1 VDRLDVVA
9 ISDAI
14 NASATADEAWRR
26 FSAVLAGHGFSRTAL
41 HAGMPLTARNPFAHG
56 SCARAFGKIWE
67 AEFDRRIR
75 AYRGDL
81 RRAAQPEFR
90 GFRPALDYLA
100 QSRAPLLIDHRRVA
114 VGASQEPAAVLSR
127 DMIERF
133 GQYQALLLPL
143 ADPVSGAVALLS
155 IWGDE
160 DRDDFTRIASENL
173 AVLQLA
179 GLYFLAMLEARWPV
193 DSTDGAAEPDRPL
206 SSREQQVLSLIAEG
220 AQTAEIAD
228 RMNVSERSVREYL
241 SRARRKL
248 GARNRSGAVV
258 RAVMAGLL

>member
-1 VDRLDVVA
+1 MDRLDVVA

-26 FSAVLAGHGFSRTAL
+26 FSAVLARHGFSRTAL
-41 HAGMPLTARNPFAHG
+41 HAGMPLAAGNPFAHG
-56 SCARAFGKIWE
+56 ACARAFGALWE
-67 AEFDRRIR
+67 PGFDRRLR

-81 RRAAQPEFR
+81 RRTAQPEFR
-90 GFRPALDYLA
+90 GFRPALDYLSMA
-100 QSRAPLLIDHRRVA
+100 REPLLVDHRRFA
-114 VGASQEPAAVLSR
+114 VGASDVPTAALSR

-133 GQYQALLLPL
+133 GQFQALLLPL
-143 ADPVSGAVALLS
+143 ADPDSGQVSVMS

-160 DRDDFTRIASENL
+160 DHDDFTRVANENL
-173 AVLQLA
+173 AVLHLA
-179 GLYFLAMLEARWPV
+179 GLYFNAMLEARWPV
-193 DSTDGAAEPDRPL
+193 VSTDGAAEPDRPL
-206 SSREQQVLSLIAEG
+206 SSRERQVLALIAEG

-228 RMNVSERSVREYL
+228 KLQVTERSVREYL

-248 GARNRSGAVV
+248 GARNRSGAVA

>member
-1 VDRLDVVA
+1 MERLDVVA

-41 HAGMPLTARNPFAHG
+41 HAGMPLAAANPFGHG
-56 SCARAFGKIWE
+56 TCARAFGAIWE
-67 AEFDRRIR
+67 AGFDRSLR

-81 RRAAQPEFR
+81 RCAAQPEFR
-90 GFRPALDYLA
+90 GFRPALDYLSMA
-100 QSRAPLLIDHRRVA
+100 RAPLLVDHRRLAAGGSEAPAVA
-114 VGASQEPAAVLSR
+114 LSR

-133 GQYQALLLPL
+133 GQFQALLLPL
-143 ADPVSGAVALLS
+143 ADPGTGEVSVLS

-160 DRDDFTRIASENL
+160 DRDDFTRVANENL
-173 AVLQLA
+173 PILQLA
-179 GLYFLAMLEARWPV
+179 GLYLLSMIEARWPAEPT
-193 DSTDGAAEPDRPL
+193 DSAAEPVRPL
-206 SSREQQVLSLIAEG
+206 SSRERQVLGLIAEG

-228 RMNVSERSVREYL
+228 RLNVSERSVREYL

-248 GARNRSGAVV
+248 GARNRSGAVA

>member
-1 VDRLDVVA
+1 MDRLDVVA

-14 NASATADEAWRR
+14 SASATAEEAWRR

-41 HAGMPLTARNPFAHG
+41 HAGMPLTAGNPFAHG
-56 SCARAFGKIWE
+56 SCARAFGEIWE
-67 AEFDRRIR
+67 AEFDRSLR

-81 RRAAQPEFR
+81 RCAAQPEFR
-90 GFRPALDYLA
+90 GFRPALDYLSM
-100 QSRAPLLIDHRRVA
+100 SRAPLLVDHRRIA
-114 VGASQEPAAVLSR
+114 ASASDEPASALSL

-133 GQYQALLLPL
+133 GQFQALLLPL
-143 ADPVSGAVALLS
+143 ADPANGTVALLS

-160 DRDDFTRIASENL
+160 DRDDFTRVARENL

-179 GLYFLAMLEARWPV
+179 GLFLLSMIEARWPV
-193 DSTDGAAEPDRPL
+193 DLADGEAEPDRPL
-206 SSREQQVLSLIAEG
+206 SSRERQVLALIAEG

-228 RMNVSERSVREYL
+228 RLNVSERSVREYL

-248 GARNRSGAVV
+248 GARNRSVAVA